1 MIMTEEEMDE
11 KLELLEDYDPWDDD
25 DYCDECRIYGDDYS
39 FDEDGE
45 MVDNCVDC
53 PFNSVNN
60 DWDD

>member
-1 MIMTEEEMDE
+1 MDN
-11 KLELLEDYDPWDDD
+11 YDEWDDY
-25 DYCDECRIYGDDYS
+25 DYCDECRGYGDDYS

-53 PFNSVNN
+53 PFNSANN